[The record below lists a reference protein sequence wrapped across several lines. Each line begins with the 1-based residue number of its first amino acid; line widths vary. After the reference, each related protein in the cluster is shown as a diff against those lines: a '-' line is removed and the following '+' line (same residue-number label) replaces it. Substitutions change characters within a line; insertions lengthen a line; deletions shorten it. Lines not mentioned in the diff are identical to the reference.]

1 MQPPRFWY
9 GAEGRESAPVLQ
21 LLAQPLSWIYGAA
34 TAAKIRSATPETVAA
49 TVICVGNLP
58 VGGTGKTPV
67 VRAIRAALAADGAAA
82 ATLSRGHGGR
92 LTGPLKVDAA
102 RHAAA
107 DVGDEPLLHARDGA
121 AWIARDRLAGAR
133 AMVVDGVKAIVMD
146 DGFQNPALAKDLSLL
161 VFDASAGAG
170 NGRVLPAGPLREP
183 LEAGFARADAI
194 ILMQSGEEARHD
206 DDTPLDRAL
215 AAFRGPVLHASLV
228 PAAEA
233 PAGPLVAFAGIG
245 RPQKFYDTLTGLGAT
260 LADAI
265 SFPDHHP
272 YTEADLRRL
281 RNHASA
287 HSARLITTEKDFV
300 RLPPAARADI
310 ATLPV
315 TARFAD
321 PAALAALL
329 TRAVAKAAERA

>member
-21 LLAQPLSWIYGAA
+21 LLAQPLSWIYGAV
-34 TAAKIRSATPETVAA
+34 TAAKIGNVTPEAVAA

-67 VRAIRAALAADGAAA
+67 VRAIRSALAGDGIAA

-92 LTGPLKVDAA
+92 FAGPLKVDATQ
-102 RHAAA
+102 HTAA

-121 AWIARDRLAGAR
+121 AWIARDRLLGAR
-133 AMVVDGVKAIVMD
+133 AMAADAVKAIVMD
-146 DGFQNPALAKDLSLL
+146 DGFQNPALAKDLALL

-170 NGRVLPAGPLREP
+170 NGRVVPAGPLREP
-183 LEAGFARADAI
+183 LAAGLARADAV
-194 ILMQSGEEARHD
+194 ILMQSGAEAPSD
-206 DDTPLDRAL
+206 DHSPLARAL
-215 AAFRGPVLHASLV
+215 AAFRGPILHATLA
-228 PAAEA
+228 PAGEA
-233 PAGPLVAFAGIG
+233 PSGPLVAFAGIG
-245 RPQKFYDTLTGLGAT
+245 RPQKFYDTLTGLGVS

-272 YTEADLRRL
+272 YTAADLRRL
-281 RNHASA
+281 REHASA
-287 HSARLITTEKDFV
+287 HGARLITTEKDFV
-300 RLPPAARADI
+300 RLPAAARADI

-315 TARFAD
+315 AARFAD
-321 PAALAALL
+321 PAALDALL
-329 TRAVAKAAERA
+329 ARAVATAAERA

>member
-21 LLAQPLSWIYGAA
+21 MLAQPLSWIYGAV
-34 TAAKIRSATPETVAA
+34 TAAKMRNATPETVAA

-58 VGGTGKTPV
+58 VGGTGKTPA
-67 VRAIRAALAADGAAA
+67 VRAIRAALAADGIAA

-102 RHAAA
+102 QHTAA

-133 AMVVDGVKAIVMD
+133 AMVGDGVKAVVMD

-183 LEAGFARADAI
+183 LEAGFARADAV
-194 ILMQSGEEARHD
+194 ILMQSGGDAPFD
-206 DDTPLDRAL
+206 DDSALARAL
-215 AAFRGPVLHASLV
+215 AGFRWPILHASLV
-228 PAAEA
+228 PATEA

-272 YTEADLRRL
+272 FTAADLKRL
-281 RNHASA
+281 RDHARA
-287 HSARLITTEKDFV
+287 HGARLITTEKDFV
-300 RLPPAARADI
+300 RLPAADRADI

-321 PAALAALL
+321 PAALASLL
-329 TRAVAKAAERA
+329 ARAVAKAAERA

>member
-21 LLAQPLSWIYGAA
+21 MLAQPLSWIYGAVTA
-34 TAAKIRSATPETVAA
+34 TKIRNTTPEYVAA

-67 VRAIRAALAADGAAA
+67 VRAIRAALATDGIAA

-92 LTGPLKVDAA
+92 LAGPLKVDAA
-102 RHAAA
+102 QHTAA

-133 AMVVDGVKAIVMD
+133 AMVGHGVKAIVMD
-146 DGFQNPALAKDLSLL
+146 DGFQNPALAKDISLL

-170 NGRVLPAGPLREP
+170 NGRVVPAGPLREP
-183 LEAGFARADAI
+183 LAAGFARADAV
-194 ILMQSGEEARHD
+194 ILMQSGAEAPHD
-206 DDTPLDRAL
+206 EDTPLARAL
-215 AAFRGPVLHASLV
+215 STFRGPVLHATLA
-228 PAAEA
+228 PAGEA
-233 PAGPLVAFAGIG
+233 PSGPLVAFAGIG

-265 SFPDHHP
+265 SFADHHP

-281 RNHASA
+281 RAHASA
-287 HSARLITTEKDFV
+287 HGARLITTEKDFV
-300 RLPPAARADI
+300 RLPAAARADI

-321 PAALAALL
+321 PAALVALL
-329 TRAVAKAAERA
+329 KHAVAKAAERA